1 MDCQR
6 NPTLEEID
14 QYAARE
20 MELNRAQQQQRLEW
34 VDQLYREEIEAFDAA
49 FNKLV
54 DEGNFQKY
62 HIFTEK
68 FNLP

>member
-1 MDCQR
+1 
-6 NPTLEEID
+6 
-14 QYAARE
+14 

-34 VDQLYREEIEAFDAA
+34 IDQLYREEIEAFDAA